1 MMNITGGIFMK
12 IHDKI
17 RTLREVNQWSQEEMA
32 ERMNMSRNGYSKIER
47 GESQPT
53 LERLVQIAH
62 IFNIEISELLNTEN
76 DKMIFLVENTNQNG
90 NNYGYSASYYGS
102 EAAIASEIEKLK
114 LVIAHKDEM
123 LAQKDK
129 EILLLKDL
137 VEQLK
142 KNTVS

>member
-142 KNTVS
+142 KNAAS

>member
-1 MMNITGGIFMK
+1 
-12 IHDKI
+12 
-17 RTLREVNQWSQEEMA
+17 MA

>member
-1 MMNITGGIFMK
+1 MK

-62 IFNIEISELLNTEN
+62 IFNIEVSELLNTEN
-76 DKMIFLVENTNQNG
+76 DRMIFLIEGTNQSN
-90 NNYGYSASYYGS
+90 NNYGYNASYYGS
-102 EAAIASEIEKLK
+102 ETAIASEIEKLK

-142 KNTVS
+142 RNAAS

>member
-1 MMNITGGIFMK
+1 MVAGG
-12 IHDKI
+12 
-17 RTLREVNQWSQEEMA
+17 
-32 ERMNMSRNGYSKIER
+32 NGRAYEYVQKWVFKNRAR
-47 GESQPT
+47 GSQPT

-102 EAAIASEIEKLK
+102 AAAIASEIEKLK